1 MKSLIQKIKSFVL
14 TILLFNIVWSGAI
27 AADSNPNK
35 FFVLNPTEQYLIR
48 IFDQGTTTKVRLFET
63 KEMNQT
69 SQWQIEDFSPHT
81 VRFSDTNPNQLLL
94 ASQNKIITYD
104 IQNGKEHQTFQHE
117 VSDGKK
123 INQISFDK
131 ESDDI
136 LWATDF
142 TVHKTN
148 PKENK
153 TSQIGFVDKAKGP
166 INSLSVLKGH
176 KIAVSQENGLD
187 IHVFSPGYQ
196 KAGKKVSEHK
206 APVVG
211 IQSPKGKTIYSVD
224 KQQSI
229 LVWDIFSR
237 QIINQAKLPQP
248 DMDSTIIATGLDD
261 QNENLL
267 VLHQIGKE
275 TYGEK
280 YNLNDLK
287 NGIIA
292 PKKHSISGNK
302 SGQLHSTNALLS
314 SDYSS
319 VDVII
324 EGVKK
329 KNKEF
334 VLPEPIKKK
343 TTPYQLAEI
352 EAQSE
357 NYYKALDFIEKVSAD
372 DPEYRQSRILQKKI
386 YDKINAVNKINAA
399 KEQYGNNSYQSAKIL
414 LNEALEKDS
423 ENKEAKKYL
432 SLIEKQLSRSF
443 WNKIY
448 IAAITIAILG
458 IIGFLSYR
466 FLFARKK
473 FEQTAQTNGA
483 TSSDDTQQQQESAAG
498 KKQLRQDFFT
508 IRNQTREI
516 LKRAILMDKMSK
528 YKIKWIE
535 FSTQIKIIEKE
546 AKLAE
551 NKIPELIEQLKNLQ
565 ISVKNISWHKFKR
578 AQRHTTYKGPKNK
591 KHQQSQKKTSN
602 KDRQDD
608 NSAETNDSESLNY
621 YEILGVSEDATIDE
635 IKKAFRIRM
644 KEYHPDKHNAS
655 DYNWIKEE
663 ASRMTKLIQEA
674 YQTLSDPAKRKTY
687 TP

>member
-1 MKSLIQKIKSFVL
+1 MKSLIQKIKSYIL
-14 TILLFNIVWSGAI
+14 TILIVSMVWSIAT

-48 IFDQGTTTKVRLFET
+48 IFEQDGTTQIRLFET
-63 KEMNQT
+63 KEMNQI
-69 SQWQIEDFSPHT
+69 SQWQIDDFSPHT

-94 ASQNKIITYD
+94 ATQNKIITYD
-104 IQNGKEHQTFQHE
+104 IQNGKEHLTFQHE
-117 VSDGKK
+117 VTDGKK

-136 LWATDF
+136 FWATDY

-153 TSQIGFVDKAKGP
+153 TSQIGFVDKSKGP

-176 KIAVSQENGLD
+176 KIAVSQKNGLA
-187 IHVFSPGYQ
+187 IHIFSPGYQ
-196 KAGKKVSEHK
+196 QAGKKVSEHK

-211 IQSPKGKTIYSVD
+211 VQSPKGKTIYSVD

-229 LVWDIFSR
+229 LVWDIFTR
-237 QIINQAKLPQP
+237 QINNQAKLPKP
-248 DMDSTIIATGLDD
+248 EMDSTIIATGLDD

-280 YNLNDLK
+280 YNLSDLK
-287 NGIIA
+287 NGIVS

-314 SDYSS
+314 SDYAP
-319 VDVII
+319 VDVNTDDLKKQVTAYVIP
-324 EGVKK
+324 EPPKK
-329 KNKEF
+329 K
-334 VLPEPIKKK
+334 P
-343 TTPYQLAEI
+343 TPFQLAEI

-357 NYYKALDFIEKVSAD
+357 NYYKALDFIEQVSAD

-386 YDKINAVNKINAA
+386 YDKIDAVNKINAA
-399 KEQYGNNSYQSAKIL
+399 KEQYASNSYESARIL
-414 LNEALEKDS
+414 INEALEKDS

-432 SLIEKQLSRSF
+432 GLIERQSSKSF

-448 IAAITIAILG
+448 ITAIIIAILG
-458 IIGFLSYR
+458 IIGFFAYR
-466 FLFARKK
+466 FLSTREHLK
-473 FEQTAQTNGA
+473 QSAQNNGA
-483 TSSDDTQQQQESAAG
+483 TSTNDNLSQQERVANQ
-498 KKQLRQDFFT
+498 KRLRQEFFT
-508 IRNQTREI
+508 IRNETREI

-535 FSTQIKIIEKE
+535 FSTQIKIIEKK
-546 AKLAE
+546 AKLSE
-551 NKIPELIEQLKNLQ
+551 DKIPELIEQLINLQ
-565 ISVKNISWHKFKR
+565 TSVKNISWHKFKR

-591 KHQQSQKKTSN
+591 NYQQSQNETAGDKQQ
-602 KDRQDD
+602 KDQTVG
-608 NSAETNDSESLNY
+608 ANDTENLNY
-621 YEILGVSEDATIDE
+621 YDILGVSENATLDE

-674 YQTLSDPAKRKTY
+674 YKTLSDPAKRKTY